1 MEPKYQ
7 NLFSPVRIRNVLLRN
22 RIIGAPLGAWVFSQD
37 NYIFDYALKAFEDI
51 AKGGAATVCVGHTE
65 VNAGE
70 EDSDGFG
77 LYFKIRGNNGTA
89 AMTEFA
95 HAIRQHGCQPSIEL
109 NYGGVYT
116 HGHRGVCYG
125 PDGFVAHD
133 GKVVHEMTREK
144 IQQVIGMYAECVEKM
159 RACGF
164 TMVTI
169 HGAHGWLP
177 HQFFLAATNHRTD
190 EYGGSLE
197 NRMRFPIEL
206 CLAVRE
212 AAGDDM
218 VVEYRV
224 SGIDPQTDP
233 EGFEELV
240 ALCNALEGIV
250 DIIHVSSGG
259 EDRSTNDGTPKP
271 NHMFPSYLDEPGINL
286 PAAAPLK
293 ARIKTPVAVVGQIYD
308 AAFADEVIA
317 SGQAD
322 FVAMC
327 RPLMADPELPNKSRR
342 GQEEDVRTCIG
353 CYKCLDVM
361 HHTHMIGCDINPR
374 FGREAR
380 VPEQVP
386 PAPVKKKVAVV
397 GGGPAGMQ
405 AAITASQRGH
415 EVTLYEMSGELG
427 GLLKI
432 TNGNYIKRRLHNYEK
447 YLITQLGK
455 SDVRVLLNTE
465 ATPELMNREQPDVIF
480 VASGSR
486 TRIPDIEGVN
496 GENVFTTEQAHEN
509 PDRLGERV
517 VIIGGNLNGCESA
530 LFFKHIGKKSVTIA
544 GRNSV
549 LHRDK
554 PRDQTLD
561 YYLYKYGVDILT
573 GAPCRRISPEGVYV
587 EKDGQ
592 ELFLPC
598 DSVVLASGRE
608 PRFEVFEALRL
619 CAPDVVPLGD
629 CITPATVRESSRSA
643 YFSALDI

>member
-7 NLFSPVRIRNVLLRN
+7 NLFTPVRIRSVLLKN
-22 RIIGAPLGAWVFSQD
+22 RIIGAPLGAWGFSQD

-51 AKGGAATVCVGHTE
+51 AKGGAATICVGHTE

-77 LYFKIRGNNGTA
+77 LYFKIRGLNGTA
-89 AMTEFA
+89 ALTEFA

-116 HGHRGVCYG
+116 HGHKGVCYG
-125 PDGFVAHD
+125 PDGFIGHD
-133 GKVVHEMTREK
+133 GKVVHEMTKEK
-144 IQQVIGMYAECVEKM
+144 IQQVIGMYAECVAKM
-159 RACGF
+159 RTCGF

-177 HQFFLAATNHRTD
+177 MQFFLEETNHRTD

-197 NRMRFPIEL
+197 NRMRFSVEL
-206 CLAVRE
+206 CKACRE

-218 VVEYRV
+218 IIEYRV
-224 SGIDPQTDP
+224 SGIEPEADPR
-233 EGFEELV
+233 GFEEQV
-240 ALCNALEGIV
+240 ALCNALEGLV

-271 NHMFPSYLDEPGINL
+271 NHMFPSYLDDPGCNL
-286 PAAAPLK
+286 AAAAPLRE
-293 ARIKTPVAVVGQIYD
+293 RINIPVAVVGQIYD
-308 AAFADEVIA
+308 AAFAEEVIA
-317 SGQAD
+317 SGKAD

-327 RPLMADPELPNKSRR
+327 RPLMADPELPNKARR
-342 GQEEDVRTCIG
+342 GQDEDIRTCIG
-353 CYKCLDVM
+353 CYHCLDAM

-386 PAPVKKKVAVV
+386 QAPVRKKVVVV

-415 EVTLYEMSGELG
+415 DVTLYEMTGELG

-432 TNGNYIKRRLHNYEK
+432 TNGNHIKRRLHNYET

-455 SDVRVLLNTE
+455 SDVRVCLNTE
-465 ATPELMNREQPDVIF
+465 VTPELMKQVEPDVIF

-486 TRIPDIEGVN
+486 TRIPAIEGVT
-496 GENVFTTEQAHEN
+496 GANVFTTEQAHAAPEK
-509 PDRLGERV
+509 LGEHI
-517 VIIGGNLNGCESA
+517 VIVGGNLNGCESA
-530 LFFKHIGKKSVTIA
+530 LFFRHIGKESVTIA
-544 GRNSV
+544 GRNPV
-549 LHRDK
+549 LHPDK
-554 PRDQTLD
+554 ERDQTLD
-561 YYLYKYGVDILT
+561 FYLYKYGVQTLT
-573 GAPCRRISPEGVYV
+573 GAPCTKITEEGVYV
-587 EKDGQ
+587 KKDGE

-608 PRFEVFEALRL
+608 SRFEVFEQLRL
-619 CAPDVVPLGD
+619 CAPDVIPLGD
-629 CITPATVRESSRSA
+629 CITPATVREASRSA